1 MTCHVDEKQTK
12 EVYSNCVLEYGKP
25 EDCSHAKNKKTPREC
40 EFWNTKEIKKRDFVV
55 ELEALASHL
64 YPSVRGEAA
73 QDAANHIRQLLTE
86 IQSLNR
92 VISES
97 RK

>member
-1 MTCHVDEKQTK
+1 MTCHVDENETK
-12 EVYSNCVLEYGKP
+12 EVYSSCVLEYRKP
-25 EDCSHAKNKKTPREC
+25 EDCSNSKNKKSPREC
-40 EFWNTKEIKKRDFVV
+40 EFWKQKEIKKRDFVV

-64 YPSVRGEAA
+64 YPSVRGEVA

-97 RK
+97 HK